1 MKKNHK
7 PSHSKLKAKSQL
19 RHQMTEEDRQR
30 NDTKMENW
38 AVEHERRKEE
48 GYFPKGVE
56 SEEGKIC
63 WKSMCFVLKFE
74 WNYSQN
80 RHQIMKAGISQE
92 DELKSILHSLADF
105 QDAPPNIPTSENCAI
120 EKAYIASAEYFC
132 RRLGKEIPQSVFKD
146 KHSQS
151 GQLRSPITFFI
162 DIQIKSGEQ
171 NWQKAWSELRDKIAD
186 DKNTKTE
193 DLTLHTFGE
202 KDVYLRRKME
212 KTSNKHS
219 IEYNED
225 GALTIKTVTRQDFGR
240 MFRDA
245 LQKSRSRS
253 ETPQ

>member
-1 MKKNHK
+1 MT
-7 PSHSKLKAKSQL
+7 SKLKAKSQL

-30 NDTKMENW
+30 NDKEMESW

-63 WKSMCFVLKFE
+63 WESMCWVLKFE

-80 RHQIMKAGISQE
+80 RHQIMKAGISEE

-105 QDAPPNIPTSENCAI
+105 QDAPPNIPPSENCAI

-151 GQLRSPITFFI
+151 GQLRSPITFYI
-162 DIQIKSGEQ
+162 LQEIRDGHLI
-171 NWQKAWSELRDKIAD
+171 WQDSWESLRKKAD
-186 DKNTKTE
+186 
-193 DLTLHTFGE
+193 
-202 KDVYLRRKME
+202 
-212 KTSNKHS
+212 
-219 IEYNED
+219 NED
-225 GALTIKTVTRQDFGR
+225 FQDFAKAR
-240 MFRDA
+240 YKFT
-245 LQKSRSRS
+245 RSRKLTS
-253 ETPQ
+253 KGDYDQSIILEEDDGKKREVSRRGYGTMFNRMIKKCRLNQTV

>member
-30 NDTKMENW
+30 NDTEMENW

-63 WKSMCFVLKFE
+63 WESMCWVLKFE

-80 RHQIMKAGISQE
+80 RHQIMKAGISEE

-120 EKAYIASAEYFC
+120 EKAYISLQQNIFAVVLA
-132 RRLGKEIPQSVFKD
+132 K
-146 KHSQS
+146 
-151 GQLRSPITFFI
+151 
-162 DIQIKSGEQ
+162 KSLNQ
-171 NWQKAWSELRDKIAD
+171 YSKI
-186 DKNTKTE
+186 NI
-193 DLTLHTFGE
+193 HNR
-202 KDVYLRRKME
+202 V
-212 KTSNKHS
+212 N
-219 IEYNED
+219 
-225 GALTIKTVTRQDFGR
+225 
-240 MFRDA
+240 
-245 LQKSRSRS
+245 
-253 ETPQ
+253 

>member
-1 MKKNHK
+1 
-7 PSHSKLKAKSQL
+7 
-19 RHQMTEEDRQR
+19 MTEEDRQR
-30 NDTKMENW
+30 NDTEMENW

-63 WKSMCFVLKFE
+63 WESMCFVLKFE

-132 RRLGKEIPQSVFKD
+132 RRLGKEIPQSVFNE

-151 GQLRSPITFFI
+151 GKLRSPITFFI
-162 DIQIKSGEQ
+162 DEQIKEGEEV
-171 NWQKAWSELRDKIAD
+171 WKEAWIKLYNLAD
-186 DKNTKTE
+186 IKNTKKE
-193 DLTLHTFGE
+193 NLALHNLGE
-202 KDVYLRRKME
+202 KNFYLRREMKQ
-212 KTSNKHS
+212 TSKNIDHA
-219 IEYNED
+219 IAYQED
-225 GALTIKTVTRQDFGR
+225 GALTFKTVSRQDFGS
-240 MFRDA
+240 MFRRA
-245 LQKSRSRS
+245 MKISRTQSDS
-253 ETPQ
+253 PK

>member
-1 MKKNHK
+1 
-7 PSHSKLKAKSQL
+7 
-19 RHQMTEEDRQR
+19 MTEEDRQR
-30 NDTKMENW
+30 NDTEMENW

-63 WKSMCFVLKFE
+63 WESMCFVLKFE

-92 DELKSILHSLADF
+92 DELKCILRCLADF

-132 RRLGKEIPQSVFKD
+132 RRIGKEIPQSVFKD

-162 DIQIKSGEQ
+162 DEQIKEGEEV
-171 NWQKAWSELRDKIAD
+171 WKEAWIKLYNLAD
-186 DKNTKTE
+186 IKNTKKE
-193 DLTLHTFGE
+193 NLALHNLGE
-202 KDVYLRRKME
+202 KNFYLRREMKQ
-212 KTSNKHS
+212 TSKNIDHA
-219 IEYNED
+219 IAYQED
-225 GALTIKTVTRQDFGR
+225 GALTFKTVSRQDFGS
-240 MFRDA
+240 MFRRA
-245 LQKSRSRS
+245 MKISRTQSDS
-253 ETPQ
+253 PK

>member
-1 MKKNHK
+1 MTA
-7 PSHSKLKAKSQL
+7 KLKAKSQL

-30 NDTKMENW
+30 NDTEMENW

-63 WKSMCFVLKFE
+63 WESMCFVLKFE

-92 DELKSILHSLADF
+92 DKLKSILHSLADF

-146 KHSQS
+146 KHSQL
-151 GQLRSPITFFI
+151 GQLRSPITI
-162 DIQIKSGEQ
+162 YISQEIRDGHLI
-171 NWQKAWSELRDKIAD
+171 WQDSWESLRKKAD
-186 DKNTKTE
+186 
-193 DLTLHTFGE
+193 
-202 KDVYLRRKME
+202 
-212 KTSNKHS
+212 
-219 IEYNED
+219 NED
-225 GALTIKTVTRQDFGR
+225 FQDFAKARYKFTRSKKLTSKEDYDQSIIIEEDDGTTREVSRRSYGTMFNR
-240 MFRDA
+240 MKNKM
-245 LQKSRSRS
+245 Q
-253 ETPQ
+253 T

>member
-1 MKKNHK
+1 
-7 PSHSKLKAKSQL
+7 
-19 RHQMTEEDRQR
+19 MTDEDRQR
-30 NDTKMENW
+30 NDKEMESW

-63 WKSMCFVLKFE
+63 WESMCWVLKFE

-151 GQLRSPITFFI
+151 GQLRSPITI
-162 DIQIKSGEQ
+162 YISQEIRDGHLI
-171 NWQKAWSELRDKIAD
+171 WQYSWESLRKKAD
-186 DKNTKTE
+186 
-193 DLTLHTFGE
+193 
-202 KDVYLRRKME
+202 
-212 KTSNKHS
+212 
-219 IEYNED
+219 NED
-225 GALTIKTVTRQDFGR
+225 FQDFAKARYKFTRSKKLTSKEDYDQSIIIEEDDGTTREVSRRSYGTMFNR
-240 MFRDA
+240 MKNKM
-245 LQKSRSRS
+245 Q
-253 ETPQ
+253 T